1 MSDNPFDEE
10 GDADKTVVGRQGIP
24 ARDPG
29 QGLHSMGTP
38 PPRPMAQQPMAPPPP
53 SGPAPRLGGE
63 AGLVPLVG
71 IVPLAAAAAPLLEIL
86 SRLVQAGPNA
96 SINANELR
104 ERTMRALRQ
113 FEADATGVG
122 ATAEDIRAAHYVI
135 CAALDDVVLGTNW
148 GATSAWASH
157 SLVSTLH
164 GEVRSGERVFDLLGN
179 MQKDPGRFRG
189 ALEVMYLAISLGLQ
203 GKYRL
208 MQRGPAEL
216 ERVREGLYELL
227 RQLRGEYERELSPRW
242 RGVDAPH
249 RGPSRQVP
257 GWVGLVLAA
266 FLLGGGWYYV
276 ASSLSASSEDLY
288 ERMAALPPGAL
299 PAIDRSAPP
308 VPPAPPPPP
317 PPPPP
322 NTPPRPDAL
331 ATMRQF
337 LAPEIQQNLV
347 TVEGDAQRILVRIKG
362 AGMFPSASATLDP
375 RFHDLM
381 RRIGEALKIEPGR
394 VQVLGH
400 SDNQPIR
407 SARFPTNFALSQ
419 ARAEA
424 AMAMIVAANGQPQRF
439 TAQGKADSD
448 PVASNA
454 TAEGRE
460 QNRRIEVVL
469 LREAR

>member
-1 MSDNPFDEE
+1 MSDNPFDED
-10 GDADKTVVGRQGIP
+10 GDADRTRVGRP
-24 ARDPG
+24 AFQPG
-29 QGLHSMGTP
+29 QSQPAAP
-38 PPRPMAQQPMAPPPP
+38 PTPRPAAPAAPAFA
-53 SGPAPRLGGE
+53 PAPRLGGE
-63 AGLVPLVG
+63 AGQVPLVG

-86 SRLVQAGPNA
+86 SRLAQAGATSSANA
-96 SINANELR
+96 DELR
-104 ERTMRALRQ
+104 ERVMRALRQ
-113 FEADATGVG
+113 FESDAAGVG
-122 ATAEDIRAAHYVI
+122 ANAEDIRAAHYVI
-135 CAALDDVVLGTNW
+135 CSALDDVVLGTHW
-148 GATSAWASH
+148 GAQSNWSAR
-157 SLVSTLH
+157 SLVSTIH
-164 GEVRSGERVFDLLGN
+164 GEVRSGERVFDLLSN
-179 MQKDPGRFRG
+179 MMKDPGRFRG

-216 ERVREGLYELL
+216 DRVREGLFELL
-227 RQLRGEYERELSPRW
+227 RQLRGEYERELSPHW

-249 RGPSRQVP
+249 RGPGRQVP

-276 ASSLSASSEDLY
+276 ASSLSASSEALY
-288 ERMAALPPGAL
+288 ERMAGLPPGAL

-317 PPPPP
+317 PPPAP

-331 ATMRQF
+331 ATLRQF

-362 AGMFPSASATLDP
+362 SGMFPSASATLDP
-375 RFHDLM
+375 RFNDLM
-381 RRIGEALKIEPGR
+381 RRIGEALRTEPGR

-407 SARFPTNFALSQ
+407 STRFPTNFALSQ
-419 ARAEA
+419 ARAES
-424 AMAMIVAANGQPQRF
+424 AMAMIVAANGTPARF
-439 TAQGKADSD
+439 SAQGKADSD

-454 TAEGRE
+454 TPEGRE
-460 QNRRIEVVL
+460 QNRRIEVLL
-469 LREAR
+469 LREGR